1 MRSQSIGL
9 QKMANI
15 DNSHIIVNMATNKK
29 RSEIYTFFKRFNLRL
44 LVALLIVFVTLS
56 VYGLRQNNI
65 QMLKLKNQLTTADK
79 NNGDVNGD
87 LNKLRLFIYNH
98 MNTTPSSSNGV
109 YPPIQLKYTYQRL
122 LTADQ
127 AAASTTGGATQAQ
140 AVTYCTELGSG
151 YTPSELATCES
162 WYLTTTQ
169 PGTTPTVPA
178 ALYQFDFIS
187 PIWSPDLAGFS
198 IVISFILL
206 LMVVAMFLFERF

>member
-1 MRSQSIGL
+1 
-9 QKMANI
+9 MANI

-44 LVALLIVFVTLS
+44 LVALLVLFVTLS

-65 QMLKLKNQLTTADK
+65 EMVKLKNQLITADK

-122 LTADQ
+122 LAADQ
-127 AAASTTGGATQAQ
+127 VIASTTGVATQAQ
-140 AVTYCTELGSG
+140 AVTYCSELGSG
-151 YTPSELATCES
+151 YTSSELATCES

-198 IVISFILL
+198 ILISLAILIV
-206 LMVVAMFLFERF
+206 MVGVFLFERFSN